1 MKTSTPVKNLL
12 YTDENANALPEVIAE
27 WNMNRYLQ
35 PTVDNTP
42 SDDTNGYHPEY
53 FPIESII
60 EPLRPNKGVCKTRLN
75 QATVGA
81 AYTSNQPW
89 QAGPRFYL
97 PSPDDQYRYWTSPEK
112 SEPRVDNNDND
123 PKAIENVK
131 PHVIYTYNT
140 GTTEAPVYEGA
151 WINKITIKTE
161 NTWATMNVFQIQ
173 IARDPNPTTED
184 DWETIANENDMTND
198 FLITGNI
205 SLWCDGANWH
215 ATKELAHA
223 VAVPAGNPHR
233 IQEVHGIRLVVTE
246 LRGGFL
252 DYADDVG
259 APIPTQYLTFNRFNH
274 AGYQWITTSGDS
286 SYFDLIEISGRLE
299 CDLTPYVISTSDS
312 FEVSDESNL
321 YPVGRMTS
329 NQASITLSN
338 IWTDAEEEDWIGA
351 FSKFNELEIGS
362 NDFKI
367 LPWTQFLEPNIKVNL
382 AIKYFDDDWN
392 IIDTIQQFSMYVD
405 DWAGQSD
412 EEVQVTLSDYSKFL
426 DVIKPQP
433 MMVEEATLGGCI
445 ARVLDSIGFTSY
457 FIHADNKDITD
468 HVIPVFW
475 TDGEKTVMEVLDELS
490 TAMQA
495 SISFDGYGMLHIR
508 AREYIF
514 SPTRTPDLYLS
525 SEKQSLSGGIEA
537 LPNIVE
543 LNGDTQFEPNKFK
556 ISYKSTKW
564 TADNNGSPTMTQVWQ
579 PEASTVVLRSNSLTH
594 NMNSTQKLFIIDAK
608 DAAVWPYNGII
619 NIEGELMSFDAKL
632 YVYYTGSTGA
642 TKNTAWVTSAD
653 DLNAKKE
660 LTPTQYQYKNYLNG
674 SFRIV
679 ERGLWNSNPASH
691 TIDASGY
698 TYSAVTTSS
707 RKLPA
712 PGFKHLK
719 TESKIQMV
727 SPSWA
732 KDYRYIS
739 MATRGAEADIPFE
752 YFGTR
757 ISFAKGSGRV
767 HQRGGIQVYGSG
779 WSDGYFFEITPTI
792 RLGTEYKTRGEVIL
806 YSRKDGKNI
815 RIDDARAAIVEGVE
829 YEIDVFVNQ
838 DSSGNHRL
846 QMWLNGKQMITR
858 TLPPGHNAKVTRTGK
873 FGLFIAGKTDMRSE
887 YLYGVTRE
895 GPVPREDITFLNKVD
910 RGYTSDQLDRE
921 WVFEWKTRTRR
932 VKKKTT
938 KQKIRYNKFFF
949 DEFGP
954 IVHEVRKFDVKF
966 DPGPCMHS
974 RLYMTN
980 DWGAICLEYSPTAFG
995 ASFYLANTSRTNSV
1009 VHGEDTLS
1017 YAGSSD
1023 SINQVLTVY
1032 GRSLIIADAQEVEV
1046 TNEAQVKA
1054 RGEHLSELTSDWI
1067 QNKEMAEDIANWM
1080 KENWSYGNESF
1091 NIEIFGN
1098 PLIEVGDIVHI
1109 EYPTRGISMDAFVN
1123 SVNTAFDS
1131 GVSTT
1136 INVRRRILS

>member
-1 MKTSTPVKNLL
+1 MKTSTAVKSLL
-12 YTDENANALPEVIAE
+12 YTDENVNALPEVIAE

-35 PTVDNTP
+35 PTADNDP
-42 SDDTNGYHPEY
+42 SDDTDGYHPEY

-60 EPLRPNKGVCKTRLN
+60 EPLRPGKGICKSRIGQGTL
-75 QATVGA
+75 GE

-89 QAGPRFYL
+89 QRGPRFYL
-97 PSPDDQYRYWTSPEK
+97 ASPDDKYRYWTSPEK
-112 SEPRVDNNDND
+112 SAPRINNADTA
-123 PKAIENVK
+123 PKAIANVK

-151 WINKITIKTE
+151 WVNKVVIKTE

-173 IARDPNPTTED
+173 IARNPNPSVD
-184 DWETIANENDMTND
+184 ADWETIGNENDITDD
-198 FLITGNI
+198 FLITGQLT
-205 SLWCDGANWH
+205 LWSDGLNWH
-215 ATKELAHA
+215 ATKALAHA
-223 VAVPAGNPHR
+223 VAEPAGNPHR
-233 IQEVHGIRLVVTE
+233 IQEIHGIRLVVTE
-246 LRGGFL
+246 LTEGYL
-252 DYADDVG
+252 DYADNLG
-259 APIPTQYLTFNRFNH
+259 NPIVTKYLHND
-274 AGYQWITTSGDS
+274 AGGTYTWLETHGHS

-299 CDLTPYVISTSDS
+299 CDLTPYVISTSDQ
-312 FEVSDESNL
+312 FEVSDTSNL

-338 IWTDAEEEDWIGA
+338 IWTDATGEDWIGA
-351 FSKFNELEIGS
+351 FSKFNELAIGS
-362 NDFKI
+362 DDFKI
-367 LPWTQFLEPNIKVNL
+367 LPWNQFLEPNIKVNL
-382 AIKYFDDDWN
+382 AFKYFDDDWN
-392 IIDTIQQFSMYVD
+392 LIDTIQQFSMYVD
-405 DWAGQSD
+405 DWAGQSN

-433 MMVEEATLGGCI
+433 MMVESATLGGCI

-457 FIHADNKDITD
+457 FIHADNKDISD

-475 TDGEKTVMEVLDELS
+475 TDGEKTVMEVLDELAI
-490 TAMQA
+490 AMQA
-495 SISFDGYGMLHIR
+495 SISFDGYGMLHVR
-508 AREYIF
+508 AREYIYD
-514 SPTRTPDLYLS
+514 PDRVPDLYLS
-525 SEKQSLSGGIEA
+525 SERSALSGTDS
-537 LPNIVE
+537 LPNIVD
-543 LNGDTQFEPNKFK
+543 LNADTQFEPNKYK
-556 ISYKSTKW
+556 ISYKATKW

-579 PEASTVVLRSNSLTH
+579 PEESTVVLRSNALLH
-594 NMNSTQKLFIIDAK
+594 NMNSTQKTFVIDAK
-608 DAAVWPYNGII
+608 QAAIWPYSGII

-632 YVYYTGSTGA
+632 YVYWTGSTGA
-642 TKNTAWVTSAD
+642 TKNTVWIKNAD
-653 DLNAKKE
+653 ELQKYKE
-660 LTPTQYQYKNYLNG
+660 LTPSQYQYKNYLNG
-674 SFRIV
+674 TFRIV
-679 ERGLWNSNPASH
+679 ERGLWNSNPVAH

-719 TESKIQMV
+719 TQSKIQML

-739 MATRGAEADIPFE
+739 MATRGAEVDIPFE

-757 ISFAKGSGRV
+757 ISFAKGTGRI
-767 HQRGGIQVYGSG
+767 HQRGGIQVYGTG

-792 RLGTEYKTRGEVIL
+792 RLGQEYKTRGEVIL
-806 YSRKDGKNI
+806 YSRKGGKNI
-815 RIDDARAAIVEGVE
+815 KIGSARAAIVEGVE

-838 DSSGNHRL
+838 DSSNNHRL
-846 QMWLNGKQMITR
+846 QFWLNGKQMLSY
-858 TLPPGHNAKVTRTGK
+858 TLPSSHNAHTTRSGK
-873 FGLFIAGKTDMRSE
+873 FGLFIAGKTDMRAE

-895 GPVPREDITFLNKVD
+895 GPVPREDLTFLNKVD

-938 KQKIRYNKFFF
+938 KVKARYNKFFF

-980 DWGAICLEYSPTAFG
+980 DWGAICLEYSPTPFG
-995 ASFYLANTSRTNSV
+995 ASFYLANTARINSV

-1017 YAGSSD
+1017 YAGASS

-1046 TNEAQVKA
+1046 ANDAQVKS

-1080 KENWSYGNESF
+1080 KNNWSYGNESF
-1091 NIEIFGN
+1091 SIEVFGN
-1098 PLIEVGDIVHI
+1098 PLIEVGDVVHV
-1109 EYPTRGISMDAFVN
+1109 EFPTRGISMDAFVN
-1123 SVNTAFDS
+1123 SVNTSFDN

-1136 INVRRRILS
+1136 INVRRRVS

>member
-1 MKTSTPVKNLL
+1 MKDSPDVKEIL
-12 YTDENANALPEVIAE
+12 YTDENVNALPEVIAE

-35 PTVDNTP
+35 PKVDNTP

-60 EPLRPNKGVCKTRLN
+60 EPLRPNKGVCKAR
-75 QATVGA
+75 VGQGTLGS

-89 QAGPRFYL
+89 QQGPRFYL

-112 SEPRVDNNDND
+112 SASRAGTFDTS
-123 PKAIENVK
+123 PKAIANVK

-151 WINKITIKTE
+151 WINKIVIKTE
-161 NTWATMNVFQIQ
+161 NTWATMSTFQVQ
-173 IARDPNPTTED
+173 IARDPNPSVDD
-184 DWETIANENDMTND
+184 DWETVGNENDVTND
-198 FLITGNI
+198 FLITGNLT
-205 SLWCDGANWH
+205 LWSDGLNWH
-215 ATKELAHA
+215 ATKPTTAA
-223 VAVPAGNPHR
+223 PAGNPHR
-233 IQEVHGIRLVVTE
+233 IQEVHGIRLVVTS

-252 DYADDVG
+252 DYANDG
-259 APIPTQYLTFNRFNH
+259 APIPTQYLSFNRFNNS
-274 AGYQWITTSGDS
+274 GYEWITTAGDS

-299 CDLTPYVISTSDS
+299 CDITPYVISTSDQ
-312 FEVSDESNL
+312 FEVSDTSNL

-338 IWTDAEEEDWIGA
+338 IWTDAVGEDYIGA
-351 FSKFNELEIGS
+351 FSKFNELPIGS
-362 NDFKI
+362 DDFKI
-367 LPWTQFLEPNIKVNL
+367 LPWNQFLEPNIKVNL
-382 AIKYFDDDWN
+382 AFKYFDDNWEL
-392 IIDTIQQFSMYVD
+392 IDTVQQFSMYVD
-405 DWAGQSD
+405 DWAGQSN

-426 DVIKPQP
+426 DVTKPQP
-433 MMVEEATLGGCI
+433 MMVEDATLGGCV

-457 FIHADNKDITD
+457 FIHADNKDISD
-468 HVIPVFW
+468 HTIPVFW
-475 TDGEKTVMEVLDELS
+475 TDGEKSVMEVLDELAV
-490 TAMQA
+490 AMQA
-495 SISFDGYGMLHIR
+495 SISFDGYGMLHVR
-508 AREYIF
+508 AREYIY
-514 SPTRTPDLYLS
+514 SPTRTPDLYIS
-525 SEKQSLSGGIEA
+525 SESKTLSGGIEA
-537 LPNIVE
+537 LSNIVD
-543 LNGDTQFEPNKFK
+543 LNGDTQFEPNKYK
-556 ISYKSTKW
+556 ISYKATKW
-564 TADNNGSPTMTQVWQ
+564 TPDNNGSPTMTQVWQ
-579 PEASTVVLRSNSLTH
+579 PEESTVVLRSNALTY
-594 NMNSTQKLFIIDAK
+594 NMNATQKYFAIDAK
-608 DAAVWPYNGII
+608 SATTWPYSGIV

-632 YVYYTGSTGA
+632 YVYWTGSTGA
-642 TKNTAWVTSAD
+642 TKNTAWVKNND
-653 DLNAKKE
+653 ELNKYKE
-660 LTPTQYQYKNYLNG
+660 LTPAQHQYKNYING
-674 SFRIV
+674 SIRVV
-679 ERGLWNSNPASH
+679 ERGLWNSNPKAH

-719 TESKIQMV
+719 TQSKIQML

-739 MATRGAEADIPFE
+739 MAHRGGAADTPFE
-752 YFGTR
+752 YYGTR
-757 ISFAKGSGRV
+757 VSFAKGAGRT
-767 HQRGGIQVYGSG
+767 HQRGGINVYSTG

-792 RLGTEYKTRGEVIL
+792 RLGKEYKTRGEVII
-806 YSRKDGKNI
+806 YARKGGKNVSI
-815 RIDDARAAIVEGVE
+815 RSARAAIVEGVE
-829 YEIDVFVNQ
+829 YEIDVFVNE
-838 DSSGNHRL
+838 DSIGNHRL
-846 QMWLNGKQMITR
+846 QMWLNGKQMISV
-858 TLPPGHNAKVTRTGK
+858 TLPPAHKAHVTKSGK

-921 WVFEWKTRTRR
+921 WVYEWKTRTRR

-938 KQKIRYNKFFF
+938 KQQYRYNRFFF

-980 DWGAICLEYSPTAFG
+980 DWGAICLEYSPTPFG
-995 ASFYLANTSRTNSV
+995 ASFYLANTSRKNSV

-1017 YAGSSD
+1017 YAGSNS

-1032 GRSLIIADAQEVEV
+1032 GRSLIIADAQEVEAV
-1046 TNEAQVKA
+1046 NDAQVKA

-1080 KENWSYGNESF
+1080 KNNWSYGNESF

-1098 PLIEVGDIVHI
+1098 PLIEVGDVVHV
-1109 EYPTRGISMDAFVN
+1109 EFPSRGIVMDAFVN

-1131 GVSTT
+1131 GISTT
-1136 INVRRRILS
+1136 INVRRRIS